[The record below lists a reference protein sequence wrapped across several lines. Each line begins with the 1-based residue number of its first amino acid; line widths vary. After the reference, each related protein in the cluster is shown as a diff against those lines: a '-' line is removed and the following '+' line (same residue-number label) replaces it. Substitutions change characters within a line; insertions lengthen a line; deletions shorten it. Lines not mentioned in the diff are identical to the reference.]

1 MVQGDWGDMKLY
13 TTRFGEIEIDE
24 NKVIIFHSGLLGFPD
39 VKRYVVLD
47 HMNDPD
53 IPFKWLQ
60 AVDDPDLVFVVI
72 DPQLF
77 CSDYNS
83 DIDGHDLREL
93 NIAGLDDRC
102 IVVIVTIPHDMPE
115 LMTANLQGPLIVNLK
130 TREAKQVVLLGEK
143 YPLRYPVLQD
153 IAVPST

>member
-1 MVQGDWGDMKLY
+1 MKLY

-24 NKVIIFHSGLLGFPD
+24 NKVIKFHSGLLGFPD

-47 HMNDPD
+47 HMNNPD

-72 DPQLF
+72 DPLLF
-77 CSDYNS
+77 CPDYNLY
-83 DIDGHDLREL
+83 IDERDLREL
-93 NIAGLDDRC
+93 NIAGFDDRF
-102 IVVIVTIPHDMPE
+102 IVVIVTIPHEMPE

-130 TREAKQVVLLGEK
+130 TREAKQVVLLGER

-153 IAVPST
+153 IPVPSP

>member
-1 MVQGDWGDMKLY
+1 MKLY

-24 NKVIIFHSGLLGFPD
+24 NKVIKFQSGLLGFPD
-39 VKRYVVLD
+39 VKRYVILD

-72 DPQLF
+72 DPLLF
-77 CSDYNS
+77 CPDYNLY
-83 DIDGHDLREL
+83 IDERDLIEL
-93 NIAGLDDRC
+93 NIAGFDDRF
-102 IVVIVTIPHDMPE
+102 IVVIVTIPHEMPE

-130 TREAKQVVLLGEK
+130 TREAKQVVLLGER
-143 YPLRYPVLQD
+143 YPLHYPVLQD
-153 IAVPST
+153 IPVPSP

>member
-1 MVQGDWGDMKLY
+1 MKLY

-24 NKVIIFHSGLLGFPD
+24 NKVIKFHSGLLGFPD

-72 DPQLF
+72 DPLLF
-77 CSDYNS
+77 CSDYNR
-83 DIDGHDLREL
+83 DIDENELREL
-93 NIAGLDDRC
+93 NIASLDDRC
-102 IVVIVTIPHDMPE
+102 IVVIVTIPHEMPE
-115 LMTANLQGPLIVNLK
+115 MMTANLQGPLIVNLK
-130 TREAKQVVLLGEK
+130 TREAKQVALLGER

-153 IAVPST
+153 IPVPSP